1 MQRQG
6 GEACGERFRQAEVL
20 PGGLVARAALAALR
34 VRGGEQRGDALL
46 QLADGRFQVVAAD
59 AVAGEGFDAALQ
71 MVAQAQFEFDLQ
83 GGGDAVVLRLYLL
96 PQRRGVA
103 CFPRDGVVI
112 DQRRDVA
119 ARLAGAPGG
128 GDAEAV
134 HQVVGKP
141 GAGDFAVQAVCRHV
155 FAVFFRELRREVV
168 AQVLLVVR
176 RIRQV

>member
-1 MQRQG
+1 M
-6 GEACGERFRQAEVL
+6 
-20 PGGLVARAALAALR
+20 PGGLVARAALAVLR
-34 VRGGEQRGDALL
+34 VCGGKQRGDALL
-46 QLADGRFQVVAAD
+46 QLADGRLQVVAAD

-119 ARLAGAPGG
+119 ARKAGAPGG

-134 HQVVGKP
+134 HQVVGNP
-141 GAGDFAVQAVCRHV
+141 GAGDFAVQAVRRHV
-155 FAVFFRELRREVV
+155 LAELLAQLCREVV
-168 AQVLLVVR
+168 AQVLLVVW